1 MLTPELS
8 RPAKRVRLGR
18 LVMRATVNPKPV
30 ARNGSGRL
38 GSTEEW
44 SASLGQV
51 EASKGRSRQRR
62 KSESHEAILCRAA
75 RTRCVRSGVKRSRE
89 TSASG
94 CVSDRSVP
102 KPTALQKSPHHRS
115 RQHHHSYPRITPELS
130 RPAKRVRLGRLVM
143 HAKVNPKPTARNG
156 SRRKGSTD

>member
-1 MLTPELS
+1 
-8 RPAKRVRLGR
+8 
-18 LVMRATVNPKPV
+18 MRATVNPKPV

-115 RQHHHSYPRITPELS
+115 RHHHHSYPRITPS
-130 RPAKRVRLGRLVM
+130 RPQKGVIAPSIEPFAEVRQYRFLCKSMNWIAACVPGRISWQVLS
-143 HAKVNPKPTARNG
+143 A
-156 SRRKGSTD
+156 